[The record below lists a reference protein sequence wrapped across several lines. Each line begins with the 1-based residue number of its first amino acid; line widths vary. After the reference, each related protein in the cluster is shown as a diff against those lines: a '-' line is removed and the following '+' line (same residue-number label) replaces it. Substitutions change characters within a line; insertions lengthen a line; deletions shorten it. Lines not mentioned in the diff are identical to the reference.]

1 MKLMDSI
8 IVAGIAAGALLIM
21 ATACGGHTET
31 ESVLRDAEMA
41 LANGDME
48 VATSVADRIT
58 NTSSTA
64 SALTATQLAR
74 LSIVYAQLADHS
86 DEDTNTAV
94 AVNYCRAAL
103 KENAD
108 SAEAY
113 YSQLPPDQ
121 VGYARALMMI
131 VHNIDNP
138 IEMSDSLEPDSMS
151 FMGDQTYATD
161 STDTAL

>member
-1 MKLMDSI
+1 M
-8 IVAGIAAGALLIM
+8 
-21 ATACGGHTET
+21 
-31 ESVLRDAEMA
+31 R
-41 LANGDME
+41 
-48 VATSVADRIT
+48 
-58 NTSSTA
+58 